1 MYSLILHV
9 CPVRAEPGNV
19 YLTSYT
25 LVKNLGGT
33 VAQSVERVTSGEE
46 VPDVIPAVAARSLLV
61 GSLSV

>member
-19 YLTSYT
+19 YLTSYM
-25 LVKNLGGT
+25 L
-33 VAQSVERVTSGEE
+33 AQSLERATPDEE
-46 VPDVIPAVAARSLLV
+46 VPGAILAVTARSLLF